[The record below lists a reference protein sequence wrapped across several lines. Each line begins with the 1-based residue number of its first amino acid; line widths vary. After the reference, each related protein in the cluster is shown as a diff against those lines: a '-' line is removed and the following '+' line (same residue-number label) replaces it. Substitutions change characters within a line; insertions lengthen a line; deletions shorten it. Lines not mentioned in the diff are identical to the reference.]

1 MIWQSQIHHFIISIM
16 VLSVES
22 FIAIAEIEIKDL
34 FEDGYTDEIDFI
46 EETIIEELS
55 RRLATPKD
63 RVKKDIKA
71 LRDKTLYFWVVNNK
85 IIRVANDTYE
95 EFF

>member
-1 MIWQSQIHHFIISIM
+1 VIWQSQIHHFIISIM